1 MIHFLFE
8 GGNSDLKGRYFPLGK
23 GIRKHLEQTLASY
36 DGDRSV
42 IGYKRLNNILSMANG
57 IAYNEMKRIK
67 NFFDNYAGSDKSVDY
82 ILNGGTPMKLWV
94 DNTLNTATSA
104 IEGFKQAKKEAG
116 AENAFR
122 KTHSKDR
129 QTKVQK
135 PKVAKVQTANVVKGV
150 HNNSAVKYESKKR
163 CNVIR
168 ITEEQMDSLIEGTAF
183 RTYGLGNYDVKNF
196 QPIKNVPIR
205 NKPDGGLW
213 ASPSNE
219 NGSAWV
225 TWNKK
230 EADKTFGGDDY
241 FEFELADNAR
251 VLKLEK
257 LSDVKKVPMMW
268 DNPDIMRLPLSRH
281 LITYK
286 MAFYDSK
293 GTCDWMPDFE
303 KIAQTYEAIEY
314 VCNNEM
320 YNALLGWDVDSLLV
334 LNPNV
339 IRVIRENPNERTSE
353 VHSTWSEVLARIQQ
367 RNS

>member
-23 GIRKHLEQTLASY
+23 GIRRHLEQTLASY

-42 IGYKRLNNILSMANG
+42 IGYKRLNNILSMENG

-67 NFFDNYAGSDKSVDY
+67 NFFDNYTGSDKSVDY

-129 QTKVQK
+129 QTNVQK

-150 HNNSAVKYESKKR
+150 HNNNMVKYESKVHG
-163 CNVIR
+163 NIVR
-168 ITEEQMDSLIEGTAF
+168 ITEKQMKTLQESNLF
-183 RTYGLGNYDVKNF
+183 RAYGLGKFSPQDFK
-196 QPIKNVPIR
+196 PIKNIPAR

-213 ASPSNE
+213 ASPSEE
-219 NGSAWV
+219 NAHTWVAWA
-225 TWNKK
+225 KK
-230 EADKTFGGDDY
+230 EGFKEYNEDDY
-241 FEFELADNAR
+241 FEFELSDNAR
-251 VLKLEK
+251 ILTIKGIEDADK
-257 LSDVKKVPMMW
+257 IPMQW
-268 DNPDIMRLPLSRH
+268 DNEQCVNHRLGRWLLDDKERFEAYQH
-281 LITYK
+281 QT
-286 MAFYDSK
+286 
-293 GTCDWMPDFE
+293 DWYPDFE
-303 KIAQTYEAIEY
+303 TIAKYYDAIFFEENYETHN
-314 VCNNEM
+314 VM
-320 YNALLGWDVDSLLV
+320 SGWDSDSLLV

-339 IRVIRENPNERTSE
+339 IKIVKDNPNERIGEPKKTFWQKYNE
-353 VHSTWSEVLARIQQ
+353 ML
-367 RNS
+367 

>member
-42 IGYKRLNNILSMANG
+42 IGYKRLNNILSMENG

-104 IEGFKQAKKEAG
+104 IEGFKQAKKDAG

-150 HNNSAVKYESKKR
+150 HNNQSVQYESKKR
-163 CNVIR
+163 QNVIK
-168 ITEEQMDSLIEGTAF
+168 ITEEQMHSITESGSF
-183 RTYGLGNYDVKNF
+183 RTYAVGDYDPSKF
-196 QPIKNVPIR
+196 LPIRNVPIR

-213 ASPSNE
+213 ASPANDS
-219 NGSAWV
+219 GSAWV
-225 TWNKK
+225 TWSKN
-230 EADKTFGGDDY
+230 ATGKTLGDDDF
-241 FEFELADNAR
+241 FEFVLTDDAK

-257 LSDVKKVPMMW
+257 LSDAKKVPMMW
-268 DNPDIMRLPLSRH
+268 DNEQIMNSSLGRH
-281 LITYK
+281 LVTDAR
-286 MAFYDSK
+286 AFYHSK
-293 GTCDWMPDFE
+293 GATSWMPDFE
-303 KIAQTYEAIEY
+303 KIAQKYDAIEY
-314 VCNNEM
+314 VCTKEM
-320 YNALLGWDVDSLLV
+320 YDALLGWDVDCILV

-339 IRVIRENPNERTSE
+339 IKVIKKNPNKRTRE
-353 VHSTWSEVLARIQQ
+353 INPTWSEVLARMQQ
-367 RNS
+367 